1 MKVDTPMHGSNL
13 PLSKWFLAVHLMY
26 THPKGMSSVTMAK
39 HLGVSQKTAWF
50 LNHRIREAWRNPDDE
65 IFDGPVEVDETFVG
79 GKKKN
84 MPRRKKMDMPKGHM
98 PDNKT
103 IVIGMKD
110 RATKHVVAEVLPTRT
125 AMLMQDFVYKHINR
139 GDTTVYTDAHPA
151 YSSLPNHDSVKHSQ
165 WGTGEYVRGEVYT
178 NGIEGFWTLIKRGYM
193 GVYHYMSKKHMPKYA
208 VEYTERNSA
217 RADGLTTMDVLYQIV
232 SRMVGRRLTFNQLR
246 STRIK
251 TEDEICKEIFDR
263 YRGFVCSKNQKTGM
277 DVRRSRARASRA
289 GNSKLIDLGN
299 SPEIPYFRAKATAPI
314 MSGSITQVSR
324 AVKTIAPNV
333 RVPMLPF
340 LLFRGLA
347 SSGWEAGNFPAAS
360 VFSTILRY
368 REQTGNPKL
377 IDRIKMLL
385 IRWAHSPTEGY
396 LDVGS

>member
-1 MKVDTPMHGSNL
+1 MYKIKDMSLFEVLQIASDEDAVEKLFVEMRWPDGVACPKCGSTKVWPRRNRKPQPFHCGERECFYDFSVKVDTPMHGSNL

-125 AMLMQDFVYKHINR
+125 AMAMRDFVYKHINR

-208 VEYTERNSA
+208 VEYTERNNA
-217 RADGLTTMDVLYQIV
+217 RVEGMTTMDVLYQIV

-246 STRIK
+246 NTRIK

-263 YRGFVCSKNQKTGM
+263 YRALFAQRTRKPGWTFDDLVCE
-277 DVRRSRARASRA
+277 RAERA
-289 GNSKLIDLGN
+289 
-299 SPEIPYFRAKATAPI
+299 
-314 MSGSITQVSR
+314 TQS
-324 AVKTIAPNV
+324 
-333 RVPMLPF
+333 
-340 LLFRGLA
+340 
-347 SSGWEAGNFPAAS
+347 
-360 VFSTILRY
+360 
-368 REQTGNPKL
+368 
-377 IDRIKMLL
+377 
-385 IRWAHSPTEGY
+385 
-396 LDVGS
+396 